1 MRKFLLIL
9 MVLCGVMPVMAQKAS
24 DKTPSQQMKEAKQR
38 AEMLN
43 RAVMSYSQKL
53 DSVVYTFGLSGGFYT
68 VGGKTLLRYDQN
80 LNCIN
85 SSTYYLGELDSS
97 TDYEYDDQNRIV
109 SIVERSSGYTDSKI
123 TMSYD
128 DNGRITEELLF
139 SSLEGEWVKYQ
150 RMTFEYDGQG
160 NCTVSHTY
168 TNMGEDSWLETA
180 TEMFIYTN
188 GVRTESMYFSWDFDT
203 NSLDLDTRTTWTYE
217 GDLVVQEITYRS
229 ADGGQLVNDWR
240 SDYEYDDHDNLTV
253 ILDYSYEE
261 DWVLEDR
268 TDMSY
273 DLTVA
278 YSDVAGYLVLFG
290 QENNPTN
297 KLTQMKNTDSEG
309 EVVTM
314 DFYYSPANHVSE
326 DADNPWTVWPNPTSE
341 VLHIDGDNLRQ
352 VEIFSIDGRW
362 VMTLRE
368 GLETIDV
375 KGLTRGSYLL
385 KSISNDGRVATQK
398 FVKQ

>member
-1 MRKFLLIL
+1 MRKILLIL
-9 MVLCGVMPVMAQKAS
+9 IVLCGVMPVMAQRTS
-24 DKTPSQQMKEAKQR
+24 DKTPSQQMKEAKQKV
-38 AEMLN
+38 ESLN
-43 RAVMSYSQKL
+43 RVVMSYSQKL
-53 DSVVYTFGLSGGFYT
+53 DSVVYSIGLSGGFYSI
-68 VGGKTLLRYDQN
+68 GGKTLLRYDQN

-85 SSTYYLGELDSS
+85 SSTYYFGELDSS
-97 TDYEYDDQNRIV
+97 TDYEYDDQNRI
-109 SIVERSSGYTDSKI
+109 ITMIERNNGGSDYKI
-123 TMSYD
+123 TITYD
-128 DNGRITEELLF
+128 DNGRIPEELMF
-139 SSLEGEWVKYQ
+139 IQQNGEWYKYQ
-150 RMTFEYDGQG
+150 KMTFEYDGQG
-160 NCTVSHTY
+160 NCTASHTFL
-168 TNMGEDSWLETA
+168 TMGEDSWLETE

-188 GVRTESMYFSWDFDT
+188 GLRTESMDFRWDFET

-217 GDLVVQEITYRS
+217 GNLIVQEITYRS
-229 ADGGQLVNDWR
+229 TDGGQLVNDWR

-290 QENNPTN
+290 EENNPTN

-326 DADNPWTVWPNPTSE
+326 DADNPWIVWPNPTAE
-341 VLHIDGDNLRQ
+341 VLHINGDDLRQ
-352 VEIFSIDGRW
+352 VVIFSIDGRH
-362 VMTLRE
+362 VMTLSE
-368 GLETIDV
+368 GFETINV
-375 KGLTRGSYLL
+375 KGLSKGSYLL
-385 KSISNDGRVATQK
+385 RSVSEDGRVATQK